1 MASYSF
7 RDVVATI
14 IGPGGSVNLGF
25 GSGSAEEG
33 IDIEAAEDSN
43 VMTIGADGSVM
54 HSLIVNDA
62 SLVTVRKLQN
72 SPVNFQLQLMYNLQ
86 SSSSA
91 LHGRNVL
98 TIRHT
103 AQGDFITLTQAA
115 FKRRPNVTYAKQGG
129 MVEWTFDAG
138 RTAQILGVG
147 TPEL

>member
-7 RDVVATI
+7 RDVTAAL
-14 IGPGGSVNLGF
+14 IGPGGSVNFGF
-25 GSGSAEEG
+25 GSGAAEEG

-43 VMTIGADGSVM
+43 AMTVGADGSVM
-54 HSLIVNDA
+54 HSLILNDA
-62 SLVTVRKLQN
+62 SLVTVRLLQN

-86 SSSSA
+86 SSSSG
-91 LHGRNVL
+91 LHGRNVI

-103 AQGDFITLTQAA
+103 AQGDFITLTQVA
-115 FKRRPNVTYAKQGG
+115 FKRRPSKTYAREGG
-129 MVEWTFDAG
+129 VVEWTFDAG